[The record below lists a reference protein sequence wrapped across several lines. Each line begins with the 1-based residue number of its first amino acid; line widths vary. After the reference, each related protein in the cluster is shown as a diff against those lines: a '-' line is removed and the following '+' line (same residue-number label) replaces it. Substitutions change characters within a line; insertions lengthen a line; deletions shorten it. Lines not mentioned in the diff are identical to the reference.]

1 MSQNISIDEAA
12 RLLGVSQDTVR
23 RRIRNGELEAH
34 QVARPQ
40 GYTWRV
46 DFPDEPA
53 NEETAQVAGAVS
65 GELLEALRDTI
76 SRQDETITH
85 LRNQMEAK
93 DKQLGEVHVLFQQ
106 AQAALPAPKENGH
119 SWWQFWRG

>member
-1 MSQNISIDEAA
+1 MASWKLTRSSE
-12 RLLGVSQDTVR
+12 
-23 RRIRNGELEAH
+23 
-34 QVARPQ
+34 

-46 DFPDEPA
+46 EFPDEQA
-53 NEETAQVAGAVS
+53 NEETAQVVGAVS

-93 DKQLGEVHVLFQQ
+93 DKQLGEVHVLLQQ
-106 AQAALPAPKENGH
+106 AQAALPAPQENH
-119 SWWQFWRG
+119 RSWWQFWRG